1 MSLPLV
7 NPFSTP
13 YEAWS
18 YRKVS
23 LEEAQEIYK
32 ATGRQD
38 FEPKDRLLATITTA
52 REAAVYMA
60 NGRSDNGLLEYHI
73 DKALASDP
81 AFDAWRDAMPSRT
94 PPELSRYQRLY
105 PQFNA
110 TKVEAAI
117 EAHGVVLSEG
127 QILFHGG
134 IWPGGPANAYATYR
148 PFATT
153 FSPQVAL
160 LNAVHMDKAFIAN
173 RIDLMVL
180 RAHQPR
186 TKVFSFRISGTDKGH
201 EKEALFASGA
211 TLHLINCQLIGNH
224 LVGNLNMA
232 TKEVPVYV
240 LDVEIS

>member
-7 NPFSTP
+7 NPFATP

-18 YRKVS
+18 TRKLS
-23 LEEAQEIYK
+23 FEETMEIAK
-32 ATGRQD
+32 ATGRMTYSVN
-38 FEPKDRLLATITTA
+38 DRLIATVNTP
-52 REAAVYMA
+52 RDAAVHIA
-60 NGRSDNGLLEYHI
+60 RDGLDNLMDDHI
-73 DKALASDP
+73 DRALAGDP
-81 AFDAWRDAMPSRT
+81 AFEAWRDAMPSRT
-94 PPELSRYQRLY
+94 PPELSEYQRHY
-105 PQFNA
+105 PQFDA
-110 TKVEAAI
+110 AKVEAAI

-127 QILFHGG
+127 QNLFHAG
-134 IWPGGPANAYATYR
+134 IWPGGTATASATYR
-148 PFATT
+148 PLSTT
-153 FSPQVAL
+153 FSPEKAL
-160 LNAVHMDKAFIAN
+160 LNAVHMGKAFIAN

-186 TKVFSFRISGTDKGH
+186 TKVFSFRIRGTDKGH